1 MLNDPIPPHV
11 DPRKLA
17 DRGTTLQGE
26 LLLADLERL
35 CDPLSDTVG
44 TVQAQ
49 FVFERDER
57 KSVVIHSVIDTEVKM
72 VCQRCLELVT
82 LPIHSECSYA
92 VVKEGANTQSLPK
105 GYDVLE
111 LGEDPLDL
119 HALIEEELL
128 LALPIVPAHHPE
140 ECQQPEGLDD
150 EAEPSED
157 EVTRSNPFSVLAQL
171 KRDPNV

>member
-1 MLNDPIPPHV
+1 MLNDQIPPHV

-17 DRGTTLQGE
+17 DRGTSLEGYVQ
-26 LLLADLERL
+26 LADLERL
-35 CDPLSDTVG
+35 CDPLADNVG
-44 TVQAQ
+44 TVQAK
-49 FVFERDER
+49 FIFERDER
-57 KSVVIHSVIDTEVKM
+57 RSVVFHTQLQVPVKM

-82 LPIHSECSYA
+82 LPIQSECTYI

-119 HALIEEELL
+119 LALIEEELL
-128 LALPIVPAHHPE
+128 LALPIVPAHQPE
-140 ECQQPEGLDD
+140 ECQQPAGLD
-150 EAEPSED
+150 EPEPSVD

>member
-1 MLNDPIPPHV
+1 MLNDPIPSHV

-17 DRGTTLQGE
+17 DRGTTLEGGV
-26 LLLADLERL
+26 LLADLERL
-35 CDPLSDTVG
+35 CDPLADDVG
-44 TVQAQ
+44 VVQAK

-57 KSVVIHSVIDTEVKM
+57 RSVVIHSSIDVEVKM

-140 ECQQPEGLDD
+140 ECQQPAGLD
-150 EAEPSED
+150 EPEPAED

>member
-1 MLNDPIPPHV
+1 MLNDPIPSHV

-17 DRGTTLQGE
+17 DRGATLEGKVP
-26 LLLADLERL
+26 LADLERL
-35 CDPLSDTVG
+35 CDPLADDVG
-44 TVQAQ
+44 TVQAK

-57 KSVVIHSVIDTEVKM
+57 RSVIFHSSIDVPVKM

-82 LPIHSECSYA
+82 LPIHSECTYV

-119 HALIEEELL
+119 LALIEEELL

-140 ECQQPEGLDD
+140 ECQQPAGLD
-150 EAEPSED
+150 EPEPSVD

>member
-1 MLNDPIPPHV
+1 
-11 DPRKLA
+11 
-17 DRGTTLQGE
+17 
-26 LLLADLERL
+26 
-35 CDPLSDTVG
+35 
-44 TVQAQ
+44 
-49 FVFERDER
+49 
-57 KSVVIHSVIDTEVKM
+57 M

-140 ECQQPEGLDD
+140 ECQQPAGLDD
-150 EAEPSED
+150 EPEPSED

>member
-1 MLNDPIPPHV
+1 MSNGPIPPHV

-17 DRGTTLQGE
+17 DRGITLEGE
-26 LLLADLERL
+26 MPLASFERL
-35 CDPLSDTVG
+35 CDSLEDNSGKVR
-44 TVQAQ
+44 AKL
-49 FVFERDER
+49 VFERGER
-57 KSVVIHSVIDTEVKM
+57 RAVSIHSELEVEVKM

-140 ECQQPEGLDD
+140 ECQQPAGLD
-150 EAEPSED
+150 EPEPGKD
-157 EVTRSNPFSVLAQL
+157 EVSRSNPFSVLAQL

>member
-26 LLLADLERL
+26 VPLADLERL
-35 CDPLSDTVG
+35 CDPLSDTLG
-44 TVQAQ
+44 SVQAK

-57 KSVVIHSVIDTEVKM
+57 RSVVIHSSIDVEVKM

-119 HALIEEELL
+119 LALIEEELL
-128 LALPIVPAHHPE
+128 LALPIVPAHDPQ
-140 ECQQPEGLDD
+140 ECQQPADNQVSES
-150 EAEPSED
+150 SED